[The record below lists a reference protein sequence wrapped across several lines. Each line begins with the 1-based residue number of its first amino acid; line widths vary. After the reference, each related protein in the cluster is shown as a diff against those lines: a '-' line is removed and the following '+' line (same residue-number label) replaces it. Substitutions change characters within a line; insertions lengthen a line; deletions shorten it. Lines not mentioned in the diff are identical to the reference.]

1 MIDMPLNAKVAN
13 LTCKV
18 SGDWLWPYDAI
29 SADRQKSGNH
39 FATKKILENR
49 DGSVVGRVCRF

>member
-1 MIDMPLNAKVAN
+1 MPLNAQVTN